1 MLYGGRSTIGGTLK
15 KIVVSLLIAFV
26 CACLMGSCSGGGN
39 LCAAQQDPRGPLLSE
54 WLVALSPTFAPHPR
68 GYNASAA
75 EEGARSFLASAIGLC
90 GQPVCAANAADARA
104 AFAAAIGDHNL
115 ADPTLF
121 VFYLGLTSSDALGN
135 NAAANSAWNAAGG
148 PCYGG
153 AAPVPN
159 PDAGTGVDA
168 GGPCRLLGEP
178 CDSSGA
184 TLPDCC
190 PTQQIVSGSPAS
202 VLECEPIDIDVNDQI
217 GTCHVDVWQPCL
229 SDGQCFQSVTPD
241 TQPLVCQGGVC
252 CAPEGQGCWGP
263 TLGSDVPLEGC
274 CQGLT
279 CVPDTIGNDWWC
291 Q

>member
-1 MLYGGRSTIGGTLK
+1 MRTQTARVYVAFLFVTVVAMLFAG
-15 KIVVSLLIAFV
+15 
-26 CACLMGSCSGGGN
+26 ACSQTN
-39 LCAAQQDPRGPLLSE
+39 LCAAQQDPSGPLLSE
-54 WLVALSPTFAPHPR
+54 WLVALSPTFTPHPR

-115 ADPTLF
+115 AEPTLF
-121 VFYLGLTSSDALGN
+121 VFYLGLTPADALGS
-135 NAAANSAWNAAGG
+135 NAAANAAWNQAGG

-153 AAPVPN
+153 PSPF
-159 PDAGTGVDA
+159 PKHDGGGAGGGGTT
-168 GGPCRLLGEP
+168 GPCRLLGEP

-202 VLECEPIDIDVNDQI
+202 VLECEPTDIDVNDQI

-263 TLGSDVPLEGC
+263 VLGSDVPLEGC
-274 CQGLT
+274 CQGYT